1 MPPLFREQFTM
12 ASIDETELQ
21 LRKLAQVEKNIATPQ
36 SLQIVQNSKQAALR
50 QQAGK
55 DVLGLFVASL
65 WTLFAGI
72 GLTTFNA
79 IKSRQT
85 KNKLPAKNQ
94 NRLE

>member
-1 MPPLFREQFTM
+1 M
-12 ASIDETELQ
+12 ASIDETERQ
-21 LRKLAQVEKNIATPQ
+21 LRKLAQVEKKEATPQ
-36 SLQIVQNSKQAALR
+36 SLQIVVNSRQVALR

-55 DVLGLFVASL
+55 DVLGLFVSSI

-85 KNKLPAKNQ
+85 KTKLPAGNQ